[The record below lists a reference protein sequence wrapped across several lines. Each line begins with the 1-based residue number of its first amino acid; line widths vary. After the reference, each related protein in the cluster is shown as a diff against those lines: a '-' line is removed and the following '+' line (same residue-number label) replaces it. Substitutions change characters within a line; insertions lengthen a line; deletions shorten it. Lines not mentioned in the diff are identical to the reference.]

1 MGKILYVINP
11 LAFGGKGLCGWERF
25 RSAWSDQVA
34 QKDVLVS
41 AGPGHAREIATT
53 CKGYEIIA
61 AVGGDGTASEI
72 LSGIMDRQG
81 PRPVLAVIPAGTGN
95 DIAHNVGVLSI
106 EDAATALRQG
116 HTQLFD
122 LIRIDCQYDGQPS
135 HRYAFLSCWVGF
147 AVVSANLLRPW
158 MKRLLGATGAYYLST
173 FLGLV
178 LHRPLQM
185 TVRWED
191 HEYCARSWVVLIA
204 NAEWMAGG
212 SMRVGPGARMD
223 DGELNVTIVPLWSKA
238 KALFKMPKL
247 ANGSH
252 VNEPDILYFPA
263 KKIEVDCVR
272 PATVEMDG
280 DTFGTTPATFT
291 VCPNAVRIISAIA
304 PNRRAR

>member
-1 MGKILYVINP
+1 MAKILYIVNRAA
-11 LAFGGKGLCGWERF
+11 LGGTGARAWERF
-25 RSAWSDQVA
+25 RSLWPYQVA
-34 QKDVLVS
+34 AENILIT

-72 LSGIMDRQG
+72 LSGIMDREG

-95 DIAHNVGVLSI
+95 DIAHNVGILSI
-106 EDAATALRQG
+106 EDAVAALRQG

-135 HRYAFLSCWVGF
+135 HRYAILSCWVGF
-147 AVVSANLLRPW
+147 AVVSANLLKPW

-173 FLGLV
+173 FLGLI
-178 LHRPLQM
+178 LHRPPQM
-185 TVRWED
+185 TVRCQNQ
-191 HEYCARSWVVLIA
+191 EYSARSWVVLVA

-223 DGELNVTIVPLWSKA
+223 DGELNVTIVPPWSKA
-238 KALFKMPKL
+238 KALLKMPKL

-252 VNEPDILYFPA
+252 VNEPDIQYFTA
-263 KKIEVDCVR
+263 KKIEVDCVQ
-272 PATVEMDG
+272 PAILEMDG

-291 VCPNAVRIISAIA
+291 VCPSAVRIVSAKLPGPA
-304 PNRRAR
+304 